1 MEFCCRSDICSK
13 TRMIGQLCR
22 RSPDIFQ
29 SFSMV
34 DLIDAK
40 KKNEWNGNTTYAGSA
55 AGGRANRL
63 HSNREA
69 HHE

>member
-1 MEFCCRSDICSK
+1 MELCCRSDICSK
-13 TRMIGQLCR
+13 TRRIGQLCR

-29 SFSMV
+29 PFSMV

-40 KKNEWNGNTTYAGSA
+40 KIEWNGSTTYAGSA

-69 HHE
+69 RHE